1 LKENAMT
8 RCGQVLIFFVS
19 ACIVSLQAAPLIK
32 EADSSVP
39 SALMSLCSKPELA
52 PLREAAVRL
61 QDLIAEGAHVKKIC
75 TQAQVLAHGIYTIQE
90 YENDATLVEV
100 LAWLI
105 DSKYIANP
113 SAARKRRRFKRVKVA
128 ACVIGAMVGTVLAAL
143 AVEYVYR
150 SHRYEISWWIRRWN
164 IRRANLSRYNDQRG
178 RFQEAAKKIIALDC
192 EARACAFLHVENALS
207 LIGNPRELEDSAG
220 LLMEEQAKVLSEQRP
235 ETRKIAQ
242 ERSVKVWVNAMKVER
257 ELNAYW
263 LRQCDRLQANYRE
276 QLRELDWSGEAFKND
291 KPLTM
296 IVCKKLE
303 DSQGHTLCNPRST
316 ALCLWRLCKKKN
328 LPISFALNF
337 FSYLYEGYYEGNPFD
352 PATQQS

>member
-8 RCGQVLIFFVS
+8 LCGQVLIFFVS
-19 ACIVSLQAAPLIK
+19 ACIVSLQAATLVK
-32 EADSSVP
+32 ETEPIVP
-39 SALMSLCSKPELA
+39 SALVSLYSKPELA
-52 PLREAAVRL
+52 HLRDAAVRL
-61 QDLIAEGAHVKKIC
+61 QDFIVEGAHSKKIR
-75 TQAQVLAHGIYTIQE
+75 TQAEVLARGIYTIQE
-90 YENDATLVEV
+90 YENDETLVEV
-100 LAWLI
+100 LFWLI

-150 SHRYEISWWIRRWN
+150 SHRYEISWWIRLWN

-192 EARACAFLHVENALS
+192 EAHACAYLHVKIARYWVKNS
-207 LIGNPRELEDSAG
+207 R
-220 LLMEEQAKVLSEQRP
+220 LLTNEQAKVLSQQPAEEP
-235 ETRKIAQ
+235 ESART
-242 ERSVKVWVNAMKVER
+242 RSVKVWSEAMKMER
-257 ELNAYW
+257 QINAYW
-263 LRQCDRLQANYRE
+263 LRQCDRLQTNYRE

-316 ALCLWRLCKKKN
+316 ALCLWRLCKKNN
-328 LPISFALNF
+328 LPISYALNI
-337 FSYLYEGYYEGNPFD
+337 FSYLYGGYYEGNPFD
-352 PATQQS
+352 PATQ